1 MHMHDDASVLEANQ
15 SESRAMRARSLRE
28 LAFHCVSCNAPR
40 ETKLDCFS
48 NETNGKN
55 AVLIIVIG

>member
-1 MHMHDDASVLEANQ
+1 MHMHDDASVLEANE

-28 LAFHCVSCNAPR
+28 LAFHCVSCNAPADM
-40 ETKLDCFS
+40 KLDCFS

-55 AVLIIVIG
+55 AVLIMVIG